1 MKEQIGGKLI
11 CISGIPGT
19 GKSTIC
25 NLLNDLGYTCVEGN
39 ALAVKYGCLSGDE
52 VDVDCLSDRMRSDN
66 FKGIV
71 AAHYAHLLPCNI
83 VIILEADESALRQ
96 RMMDRGYSPEKIDEN
111 LDAQRSDT
119 IYAESLERLPANR
132 IFRIRN
138 ADLNVAL
145 SDILRIIGGRN
156 G

>member
-1 MKEQIGGKLI
+1 MKGHMRGKLI

-25 NLLNDLGYTCVEGN
+25 GLLKDLGYNCVEGN
-39 ALAVKYGCLSGDE
+39 VLASKYGCISGDE
-52 VDVDCLSDRMRSDN
+52 VDIDCLSDRIRSDG
-66 FKGIV
+66 FTGIV

-96 RMMDRGYSPEKIDEN
+96 RMVDRGYSSGKIEEN

-119 IYAESLERLPANR
+119 IYAESLELLPANR
-132 IFRIRN
+132 IFRIDN
-138 ADLNVAL
+138 ADLNRTL
-145 SDILRIIGGRN
+145 SEILKIIDG
-156 G
+156 